1 MVMSFPT
8 LRGGCEPR
16 VTDVHF
22 NLSGEKVREI
32 RFRVA
37 SESLDLDLQPI
48 ASVSFPETRGNI
60 FLSFVSKFIAVEGL

>member
-22 NLSGEKVREI
+22 NLSGEKAREI

>member
-22 NLSGEKVREI
+22 NLSGEKAREI

-37 SESLDLDLQPI
+37 SESLDLQPI
-48 ASVSFPETRGNI
+48 ASVSFPETQGNI
-60 FLSFVSKFIAVEGL
+60 FLSFVFKFIAVEGL